1 MAVMTSFH
9 AEKCCHLVGEREA
22 YAAVFRQ
29 FLIYSSFVLL
39 FFYVVYLLTCS
50 SVVRRPI
57 STPDV
62 DELHWQRSCTVLGS

>member
-39 FFYVVYLLTCS
+39 FFLCGV
-50 SVVRRPI
+50 
-57 STPDV
+57 STDV
-62 DELHWQRSCTVLGS
+62 LVGG